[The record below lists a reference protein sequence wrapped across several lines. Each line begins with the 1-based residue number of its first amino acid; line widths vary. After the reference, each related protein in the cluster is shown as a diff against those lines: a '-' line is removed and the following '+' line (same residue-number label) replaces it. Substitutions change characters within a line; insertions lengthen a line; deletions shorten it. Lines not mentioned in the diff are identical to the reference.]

1 MTEKM
6 LKGKMVTWLVSSA
19 IFCINRKRDEKSKKI
34 EDLLAVIED
43 LKVKLFIFNFQNI
56 FYFLVK
62 FQCWLHC
69 FFLLQIL

>member
-6 LKGKMVTWLVSSA
+6 LNGKMVTWLLSSA

-43 LKVKLFIFNFQNI
+43 LKVKLFIFNFQNNS
-56 FYFLVK
+56 VS
-62 FQCWLHC
+62 W
-69 FFLLQIL
+69 

>member
-1 MTEKM
+1 MRRRSSMTEKM

-19 IFCINRKRDEKSKKI
+19 IFCINRKRDEKAKKI

-56 FYFLVK
+56 SVS
-62 FQCWLHC
+62 W
-69 FFLLQIL
+69 